1 MVESLVALAEPVW
14 LGKAAAAGFQDVQV
28 LSRSLMDEDRLTRYP
43 VYVEGGLDA
52 LFDLVT
58 PAERWGLVESAT
70 IRALKPRSGGRP
82 RKRTGPLV
90 CQV

>member
-1 MVESLVALAEPVW
+1 MWLA
-14 LGKAAAAGFQDVQV
+14 KAAAAGFEDVRV

-58 PAERWGLVESAT
+58 PAERWRLVESAT
-70 IRALKPRSGGRP
+70 IRAVKPRSAGRP
-82 RKRTGPLV
+82 RKRTAPLA
-90 CQV
+90 CEI